1 MKHLNYLCNYKHII
15 FNNLLLISLIACSL
29 VVNTAEVQAR
39 ESVNVTLGDNITISI
54 KNKTIKEAF
63 LEIEKK
69 SKFVFIYNSETV
81 NLNQKVSV
89 EAKDEPIRTVLD
101 RLLKGTT
108 VDYEISDH
116 QIVVFNKNNKN
127 SQKQSGAFT
136 VNGKIT
142 DETGEPLIGVSILVK
157 GTSQGTITDIDGKYS
172 LSVPGQNTRLV
183 FSYIGFTKMEL
194 QAQKMLNVKMIS
206 EAENLNEV
214 VVVGYGTVKKNDLT
228 GSVSTLKSK
237 DFNVG
242 LVTAPSQLI
251 QGRVAGVN
259 ITNNGGEPG
268 GGATV
273 RVRGSNSIRSG
284 QDPLYVVDGVPLN
297 VSDDQQPSGASIS
310 GVGDTSKK
318 NPLNFLNPDDIES
331 IDVLKDASATAIY
344 GARGANGV
352 IIVTT
357 KKGKEGAAK
366 VSYSGYVSVSSL
378 PEQYPVLSAAQFR
391 SFAAEKGLTSI
402 EDGGASTNWQDEIFR
417 TAVSSNHN
425 LSVSGGGKNGNY
437 RASLG
442 YQDQEGI
449 IKRTGMEK
457 YTGRFSAS
465 QKTFNDRLLIEA
477 SLMASRNIDQRAP
490 IGETGGYEGDLLL
503 SALKLNPTFP
513 VYNSDGTYYQKS
525 KDVRNPVA
533 MLNLT
538 NDKTQTDRILANV
551 TGTLTI
557 LKDLKYKMNVALDQT
572 KATRKVTQDKS
583 LIYLTDNGTADINNV
598 EAGNFLIENYL
609 TYNFNLA
616 KKHSFNL
623 LGGHSYQKFRNYYY
637 GMSETGF
644 TVDNIDYLY
653 DLSYGKNKQ
662 VTSTSGITVNE
673 LQSFFGR
680 VNYGLLDKYLLTVNF
695 RADGSTKFGE
705 NNKYGYFPSA
715 ALAWRMSE
723 ENFIKKLNV
732 FENLKLRLSWGITG
746 NQEIPNKIS
755 QMLLGSTSGAIL
767 NGGST
772 VVPGITL
779 TRTPNPNL
787 KWEKTEQVD
796 LGVDF
801 SVLKGRLS
809 GTIDVF
815 SKTTKDVLLEV
826 YSVSPAPTTKVWS
839 NVPNMKI
846 ENKGLEIGLNGVL
859 LANKDFNWTLGGN
872 FSTIKNKVKDLPMSY
887 ITTGSPS
894 GPGITGFSS
903 QIIKSGY
910 PIGTFWGYNFLGFDE
925 NGKSLY
931 ELDEN
936 GNKVEKCIGNAQPD
950 FTFNFNTSFSWKRFD
965 LSLFFNGVVGND
977 IYNNL
982 ANVIDQLSL
991 FSKGFNTTVHAT
1003 TLPESLDNVLDY
1015 SSRYIED
1022 GSYLRLASVN
1032 LGYTF
1037 NMKNSKWIS
1046 NLRVYATANNLFVL
1060 TGYSGYDPEVNA
1072 AHASNGVPSLGI
1084 GWTTYPMARSFTLGV
1099 TMDF

>member
-29 VVNTAEVQAR
+29 VVNTAQVQAR

-127 SQKQSGAFT
+127 GQKQIGAFT

-172 LSVPGQNTRLV
+172 LNVPGQSTRLV

-194 QAQKMLNVKMIS
+194 QAQKMLNVKMVS

-242 LVTAPSQLI
+242 LVSAPSQLI

-357 KKGKEGAAK
+357 KKGKEGVAK

-391 SFAAEKGLTSI
+391 AFAAEKGLTSI
-402 EDGGASTNWQDEIFR
+402 EDGKADTNWQDEIFR

-425 LSVSGGGKNGNY
+425 LSISGGGKNGNY

-477 SLMASRNIDQRAP
+477 SLMASRNLDQRAP
-490 IGETGGYEGDLLL
+490 IGETGGL
-503 SALKLNPTFP
+503 
-513 VYNSDGTYYQKS
+513 
-525 KDVRNPVA
+525 
-533 MLNLT
+533 
-538 NDKTQTDRILANV
+538 
-551 TGTLTI
+551 
-557 LKDLKYKMNVALDQT
+557 
-572 KATRKVTQDKS
+572 
-583 LIYLTDNGTADINNV
+583 
-598 EAGNFLIENYL
+598 
-609 TYNFNLA
+609 
-616 KKHSFNL
+616 
-623 LGGHSYQKFRNYYY
+623 
-637 GMSETGF
+637 
-644 TVDNIDYLY
+644 
-653 DLSYGKNKQ
+653 
-662 VTSTSGITVNE
+662 
-673 LQSFFGR
+673 
-680 VNYGLLDKYLLTVNF
+680 
-695 RADGSTKFGE
+695 
-705 NNKYGYFPSA
+705 
-715 ALAWRMSE
+715 
-723 ENFIKKLNV
+723 
-732 FENLKLRLSWGITG
+732 
-746 NQEIPNKIS
+746 
-755 QMLLGSTSGAIL
+755 
-767 NGGST
+767 
-772 VVPGITL
+772 
-779 TRTPNPNL
+779 
-787 KWEKTEQVD
+787 
-796 LGVDF
+796 
-801 SVLKGRLS
+801 
-809 GTIDVF
+809 
-815 SKTTKDVLLEV
+815 
-826 YSVSPAPTTKVWS
+826 
-839 NVPNMKI
+839 
-846 ENKGLEIGLNGVL
+846 
-859 LANKDFNWTLGGN
+859 
-872 FSTIKNKVKDLPMSY
+872 
-887 ITTGSPS
+887 
-894 GPGITGFSS
+894 
-903 QIIKSGY
+903 
-910 PIGTFWGYNFLGFDE
+910 
-925 NGKSLY
+925 
-931 ELDEN
+931 
-936 GNKVEKCIGNAQPD
+936 
-950 FTFNFNTSFSWKRFD
+950 
-965 LSLFFNGVVGND
+965 
-977 IYNNL
+977 
-982 ANVIDQLSL
+982 
-991 FSKGFNTTVHAT
+991 
-1003 TLPESLDNVLDY
+1003 
-1015 SSRYIED
+1015 
-1022 GSYLRLASVN
+1022 
-1032 LGYTF
+1032 
-1037 NMKNSKWIS
+1037 
-1046 NLRVYATANNLFVL
+1046 
-1060 TGYSGYDPEVNA
+1060 
-1072 AHASNGVPSLGI
+1072 
-1084 GWTTYPMARSFTLGV
+1084 
-1099 TMDF
+1099 